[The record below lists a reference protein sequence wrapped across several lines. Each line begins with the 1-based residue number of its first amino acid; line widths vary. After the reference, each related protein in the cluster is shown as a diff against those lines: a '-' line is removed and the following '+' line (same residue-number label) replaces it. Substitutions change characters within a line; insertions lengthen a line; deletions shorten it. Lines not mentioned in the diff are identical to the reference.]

1 MFNLE
6 AVLAKQQRIINAY
19 LEKFFLDSE
28 KESKVV
34 FDAVRYSLLVG
45 GKRLRPI
52 LTLFTCEACGG
63 KRAEAM
69 PVAAAI
75 EMAHTFSL
83 IHDDLPGIDDS
94 DWRRGKPT
102 CHKKF
107 NEANAILAGD
117 ALLNHAFEH
126 LALKVK
132 PAELANRL
140 IVGLAQAVGVKGMI
154 GGQTVDILAE
164 KQKSSFKTLK
174 FIHPRK
180 TGALLKFSVSAGAQV
195 AGASRAKLK
204 KLTKFGEKIGLS
216 FQVIDDILDATSTT
230 EKLGKSAG
238 QDKAA
243 QKLTYPS
250 LIGLDQ
256 SRKYAV
262 ELISGAK
269 QAIKGLPNCEK
280 LVLLSDYIVDR
291 TY

>member
-1 MFNLE
+1 MPNLKT
-6 AVLAKQQRIINAY
+6 VLTQKQKAINSY
-19 LEKFFLDSE
+19 LDKLFLDSE
-28 KESKVV
+28 KESKVI

-52 LTLFTCEACGG
+52 LTLLTCETCGE
-63 KRAEAM
+63 KQQKAM

-83 IHDDLPGIDDS
+83 IHDDLPGVDNS
-94 DWRRGKPT
+94 DLRRGKPT

-107 NEANAILAGD
+107 GEANAILAGD
-117 ALLNHAFEH
+117 ALMNHAFEH
-126 LALKVK
+126 IALKVK

-140 IVGLAQAVGVKGMI
+140 VVELAQAIGVKGMI

-164 KQKSSFKTLK
+164 KQKPNLKTLK

-180 TGALLKFSVSAGAQV
+180 TGALLKFSVRAGALL
-195 AGASRAKLK
+195 ACAPPK
-204 KLTKFGEKIGLS
+204 KLQQFTKFGERIGLS
-216 FQVIDDILDATSTT
+216 FQVIDDILDATSTSK
-230 EKLGKSAG
+230 KLGKPVG

-256 SRKYAV
+256 SKKYA
-262 ELISGAK
+262 AK
-269 QAIKGLPNCEK
+269 LVDDAKKAIKGLPNCEK
-280 LVLLSDYIVDR
+280 LILLADYVVER